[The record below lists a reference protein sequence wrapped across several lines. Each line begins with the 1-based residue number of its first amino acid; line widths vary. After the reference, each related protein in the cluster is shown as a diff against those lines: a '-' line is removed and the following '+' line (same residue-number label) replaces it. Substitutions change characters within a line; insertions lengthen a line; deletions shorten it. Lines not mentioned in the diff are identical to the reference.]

1 MSGYTLYWAIM
12 LPVSSWFQPHV
23 YQLVKLSLVTVSL
36 ISLLASALA
45 LLSHALY
52 STGHSALWP
61 ACWLGHPTPLL
72 LVELSVTLSLAQAL
86 AMIFLGSPVVSG
98 LMGTQGMIQVSGYFL
113 FLMGIFSLVGN
124 LYKVEREMAEEKA
137 MEYETVIITSGDEAS
152 DSEQERGEVTGSNW
166 RNRGN

>member
-1 MSGYTLYWAIM
+1 M
-12 LPVSSWFQPHV
+12 
-23 YQLVKLSLVTVSL
+23 
-36 ISLLASALA
+36 
-45 LLSHALY
+45 
-52 STGHSALWP
+52 
-61 ACWLGHPTPLL
+61 
-72 LVELSVTLSLAQAL
+72 TLSLAQAL

>member
-1 MSGYTLYWAIM
+1 MM
-12 LPVSSWFQPHV
+12 MPVSSWFQPHV

-36 ISLLASALA
+36 VSVLASALA

-52 STGHSALWP
+52 CTGHSAHWP

-72 LVELSVTLSLAQAL
+72 LVELSVMLSISQAL
-86 AMIFLGSPVVSG
+86 VMIFLGSPVVSG
-98 LMGTQGMIQVSGYFL
+98 LMGAQGMVQVSGYFL

-137 MEYETVIITSGDEAS
+137 MEYETVIITTGDEAS
-152 DSEQERGEVTGSNW
+152 DSEQERGGVNNGSW

>member
-1 MSGYTLYWAIM
+1 M

-23 YQLVKLSLVTVSL
+23 YQLIKLSLVTVSL
-36 ISLLASALA
+36 VSLLASALA
-45 LLSHALY
+45 ILSHALY
-52 STGHSALWP
+52 TTGHSLHWP

-86 AMIFLGSPVVSG
+86 VMIFLGSPVVSG
-98 LMGTQGMIQVSGYFL
+98 LMGTQGMVQVTGYFL

-137 MEYETVIITSGDEAS
+137 MEYETVIITSGELSDEMS
-152 DSEQERGEVTGSNW
+152 DSEHELGVSSS
-166 RNRGN
+166 RNRRDDDKLMSCFG